1 MRGVKITY
9 GNESIHTGND
19 LGLVQ
24 EIKKIGKP
32 EIQTDT
38 VAVPGRNGLLNLTK
52 SLTGKVCYYN
62 RSIELQYFGNGSR
75 AKLLELDSRFSKYHG
90 QTIRIIDDDYPDFYF
105 EGEVVVST
113 EIYPNYILISLIIDA
128 QPYRLKNSLTEVSTR
143 VTSQGVVTVEN
154 LYMPTIPTITVSASM
169 TITFGSKK
177 VTLNSGTHTIDEFE
191 LSAGNN
197 TFSVSGSGTITFK
210 YQEGAI

>member
-62 RSIELQYFGNGSR
+62 RQIELQYFGNGSR
-75 AKLLELDSRFSKYHG
+75 ANLLELDSRFSKYHG

-105 EGEVVVST
+105 EGEVVVNT
-113 EIYPNYILISLIIDA
+113 IIYPNYITIILVIDA
-128 QPYRLKNSLTEVSTR
+128 QPYRLKNALTEVSTK
-143 VTSQGVVTVEN
+143 VTSQGNVTVTN
-154 LYMPTIPTITVSASM
+154 LFMPTIPTITVSASM
-169 TITFGSKK
+169 SITFGSKK
-177 VTLNSGTHTIDEFE
+177 VTLSAGTYTIDEFE

-197 TFSVSGSGTITFK
+197 TFLVSGSGTITFK

>member
-75 AKLLELDSRFSKYHG
+75 ADLLKLDSRFSKYHG
-90 QTIRIIDDDYPDFYF
+90 QTVRIIDDDYPDYYY
-105 EGEVVVST
+105 EGEVVVNT
-113 EIYPNYILISLIIDA
+113 EIYPNYILIGLTIDA
-128 QPYRLKNSLTEVSTR
+128 QPFRLKNELTEVSVR
-143 VTSQGVVTVEN
+143 ITSQGNVNVEN
-154 LYMPTIPTITVSASM
+154 EFMPTIPTITVGASM
-169 TITFGSKK
+169 SITFGSKK
-177 VTLNSGTHTIDEFE
+177 VTLSAGTYTIDDFE
-191 LSAGNN
+191 LSAGVN
-197 TFSVSGSGTITFK
+197 TFLVSGTGNITFK
-210 YQEGAI
+210 YREGAI